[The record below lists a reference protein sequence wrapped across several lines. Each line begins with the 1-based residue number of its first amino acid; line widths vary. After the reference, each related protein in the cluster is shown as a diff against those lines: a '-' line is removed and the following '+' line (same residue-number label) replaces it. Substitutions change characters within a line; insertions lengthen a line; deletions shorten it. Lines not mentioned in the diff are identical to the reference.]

1 MRELIAQRKAPQGAT
16 VPEKIEMTGL
26 FALDVDDA
34 IWQDVGLADE
44 DLVDPPLWMCDEDVR
59 RGIKALLELDR
70 CLEEEARL
78 VHERRALQVWF
89 SEEWKIVTEGCQATG
104 ACYYILTLVGIVITN
119 YVSFV
124 ESDCLQYQL
133 ALRKQ
138 DLCRLYVIWQ
148 KHLVGINSGNHP
160 LPPWGPSQNEI
171 LEAGVAAVTASWEE
185 AEDGEESA
193 VEGGIEDDDCIG
205 EDDFPVGDNEWETGL
220 FETLDAVDRADA
232 YREVFQSSIC

>member
-1 MRELIAQRKAPQGAT
+1 MRELIAQRKAPQGVT

-59 RGIKALLELDR
+59 RGIKALLELDH

-89 SEEWKIVTEGCQATG
+89 SEEWKIVMEGCEATG
-104 ACYYILTLVGIVITN
+104 VCYYILTLVGIVITS

-124 ESDCLQYQL
+124 ESDCL
-133 ALRKQ
+133 
-138 DLCRLYVIWQ
+138 
-148 KHLVGINSGNHP
+148 
-160 LPPWGPSQNEI
+160 
-171 LEAGVAAVTASWEE
+171 
-185 AEDGEESA
+185 
-193 VEGGIEDDDCIG
+193 
-205 EDDFPVGDNEWETGL
+205 
-220 FETLDAVDRADA
+220 
-232 YREVFQSSIC
+232 